1 MKHLKQIRCSLFLS
15 LVLILST
22 VVYAGEKDELIPE
35 ILKPEISAFENKL
48 MFNDFSSFSDAKL
61 SVIEENLLRGIK
73 SDNTGL
79 QTSCAYFLGE
89 MKSGKALIPLLKLV
103 KHGAT
108 EESRIIAALSLYKIH
123 SKIGMNQ
130 LRGLA
135 KSDNSEL
142 VRKVFDRIYKKYMC
156 DKCTFEEL

>member
-1 MKHLKQIRCSLFLS
+1 MKHLNQIRCSLFLL
-15 LVLILST
+15 LVLFLST
-22 VVYAGEKDELIPE
+22 GVYADGNDELIPE
-35 ILKPEISAFENKL
+35 ILKPEISALESKL
-48 MFNDFSSFSDAKL
+48 MFNDFSTFSETKL
-61 SVIEENLLRGIK
+61 SVIEENLIRGIK

-89 MKSGKALIPLLKLV
+89 MKSGKALIPLLKLA

-123 SKIGMNQ
+123 SKIGMCQ
-130 LRGLA
+130 LKGLA
-135 KSDNSEL
+135 KSDESEL

-156 DKCTFEEL
+156 DNCSFEEL